1 MHLTAHHVGII
12 VSNLDKSKAFYAAL
26 GFQIVSEVSDGTK
39 TICFLRLGG
48 FNLELFAY
56 DEPVPQAPVAEG
68 RALGFRHFALQ
79 TSDLDTTLTELK
91 GLNLVPAD
99 ATVREV
105 PDIAKLFFFEDPDG
119 IEIEIMQEL

>member
-26 GFQIVSEVSDGTK
+26 GFQIVSEVADDTK
-39 TICFLRLGG
+39 TICFLRLGS

-56 DEPVPQAPVAEG
+56 KEPMPVASAVEG

-79 TSDLDTTLTELK
+79 TSDLDTALSELK

-99 ATVREV
+99 ATSRVV
-105 PDIAKLFFFEDPDG
+105 PGIAKLFFFKDPDG